1 MHESQRRAEGR
12 RADPADSLIILNNND
27 IETRLASL
35 ASILRAAAVSVLK
48 PDVIFSVPMSSP
60 CHQ

>member
-1 MHESQRRAEGR
+1 MDQLLGQALATRRGLVNLGR
-12 RADPADSLIILNNND
+12 RVLSIFLARRQGKKPP
-27 IETRLASL
+27 RLL
-35 ASILRAAAVSVLK
+35 LSVLK